1 MIDPMRQRVIIALLG
16 SMIAWPLGAS
26 AQAPAKPVIGFLN
39 SASPGPFAKLLAA
52 FHQGLKEE
60 GYVEGQNVVIEYR
73 WAEGQYDRLPML
85 AADLARR
92 QVTVITATGG
102 SVAAQAARAATATIP
117 IVFLGGA
124 EPVGIGL
131 VSSFNRPG
139 ANVTGVSTFTSEL
152 APKRLELLYE
162 LLSKAAK
169 IATLTNPEN
178 PTDIEM
184 TEMTVPASIRGLQLL
199 ALQAKAES
207 DFEPAFIQAVQQRAD
222 GILVSSDPFFNS
234 RRAQLVTLA
243 ARHALPAAYA
253 WREYVEAGGL
263 MSYGTS
269 LPGSY
274 HQIGQYVGRVLK
286 GAKPADLPVQNP
298 TKFDFA
304 LNLRT
309 AKALGLTVPWSTQL
323 RANVVIE

>member
-1 MIDPMRQRVIIALLG
+1 VVAL
-16 SMIAWPLGAS
+16 PLGAN
-26 AQAPAKPVIGFLN
+26 AQAPTSPVIGFLN
-39 SASPGPFAKLLAA
+39 SASPGPFAKFLAA

-60 GYVEGQNVVIEYR
+60 GYVEGQNVVIEHR
-73 WAEGQYDRLPML
+73 WAEGHYDRLPML

-92 QVTVITATGG
+92 KVAVISATGG
-102 SVAAQAARAATATIP
+102 SVTARAARDATATIP

-139 ANVTGVSTFTSEL
+139 ANVTGVSTYTSEL

-162 LLSKAAK
+162 LLSRADK

-178 PTDIEM
+178 PTDLAM
-184 TEMTVPASIRGLQLL
+184 QQMGAPTSIPGLQLL
-199 ALQAKAES
+199 ALTAKAES
-207 DFEPAFIQAVQQRAD
+207 DFEPALAEAVRQRVD

-234 RRAQLVTLA
+234 RRAQLVAVA

-274 HQIGQYVGRVLK
+274 RQIGKYVGRILK
-286 GAKPADLPVQNP
+286 GAKPLDLPVQNP
-298 TKFDFA
+298 TSFVFA
-304 LNLRT
+304 LNLTT
-309 AKALGLTVPWSTQL
+309 AKALGLKVPPSIML
-323 RANVVIE
+323 LANVVIEP

>member
-1 MIDPMRQRVIIALLG
+1 MQRRVFIALVG
-16 SMIAWPLGAS
+16 SMMAWPLGAS

-60 GYVEGQNVVIEYR
+60 GYVEGQNVMIEYR

-85 AADLARR
+85 AADLVRR
-92 QVTVITATGG
+92 QVAVITATGG
-102 SVAAQAARAATATIP
+102 SVVARAARDATATIP

-131 VSSFNRPG
+131 VNSFSRPG

-152 APKRLELLYE
+152 APKRLELLHE
-162 LLSKAAK
+162 LLSKGSK

-184 TEMTVPASIRGLQLL
+184 QQMGAPTGIPGLQLL
-199 ALQAKAES
+199 ALKAKAES
-207 DFEPAFIQAVQQRAD
+207 DFESVFTEAVQQRAD
-222 GILVSSDPFFNS
+222 AILVSSDAFFNS
-234 RRAQLVTLA
+234 RRAQLVALA
-243 ARHALPAAYA
+243 ARHGLPAAYA

-269 LPGSY
+269 LTGSY
-274 HQIGQYVGRVLK
+274 QQIGKYVGRILK

-298 TKFDFA
+298 TNFGLA
-304 LNLRT
+304 LNLTT
-309 AKALGLTVPWSTQL
+309 AKALGLKVPASIML